1 MKKFLSV
8 LLAMSLLF
16 VFGVSAFAASSPS
29 ADTYYTVETNVAVV
43 GSGKAS
49 ATPSVLK
56 AGETSVLTAVAAE
69 GYVFDHWEIDG
80 AYKISQGTV
89 NDATLSIVIVPDAGG
104 KTNLSADV
112 VAVAHFKAVSSEVT
126 TGEQVTAKP
135 DNSSSSPQ
143 TGVADSQ
150 ALFVVAISVIGL
162 MAVALIYKKRTEKT
176 K

>member
-8 LLAMSLLF
+8 LLAMSLMLA
-16 VFGVSAFAASSPS
+16 FGVSAFAASSPS
-29 ADTYYTVETNVAVV
+29 ADKYYNVEATVAVV
-43 GSGKAS
+43 GSGE
-49 ATPSVLK
+49 ATAAPSVLK
-56 AGETSVLTAVAAE
+56 AGETSVLTAIAAE

-80 AYKISQGTV
+80 AYEISQGTV
-89 NDATLSIVIVPDAGG
+89 NDSTLTIVIVPGAGS
-104 KTNLSADV
+104 KPNLTADV
-112 VAVAHFKAVSSEVT
+112 VAVAHFKSVSGEVT

-143 TGVADSQ
+143 TGTADTQ
-150 ALFVVAISVIGL
+150 AFFVVAMSVIGL

>member
-1 MKKFLSV
+1 MKKFLSF
-8 LLAMSLLF
+8 LLVMSLLF
-16 VFGVSAFAASSPS
+16 VFGVSSFAASSPS
-29 ADTYYTVETNVAVV
+29 ADTYYTVEASVAVV
-43 GSGKAS
+43 GSGEAS
-49 ATPSVLK
+49 AAPSVLK
-56 AGETSVLTAVAAE
+56 AGETSVLTAVASE

-80 AYKISQGTV
+80 AYKISHGTV
-89 NDATLSIVIVPDAGG
+89 NDATLSIVIVPDVGNNS
-104 KTNLSADV
+104 NLTADV
-112 VAVAHFKAVSSEVT
+112 VAVAHFKAVGVEVT

-143 TGVADSQ
+143 TGTVGSQ